1 MQPPNQ
7 MPTHP
12 PPSAT
17 AAAWGRLAQ
26 APTPPG
32 KRGAEEFASGEQ
44 RQVSVQILG
53 RPGRVRAR
61 CQAPPKMQSQGPTP
75 GREDRVRAAKGS
87 PYVRG
92 GAGSRPPPAFHPA
105 AGCRRAAPPCAGLA
119 AQFAPDSGLSWH
131 SHLLRRQLSFHIPES
146 QCCGPEASDG
156 QGQGQLPRRLLSTR
170 SKGQQPCPLR
180 DRSPSPPPSSLEGS
194 RAHPTP
200 HLSLAKG
207 SGRSQ

>member
-1 MQPPNQ
+1 MQTEEEKPFPPAGTSNQ
-7 MPTHP
+7 ESMSQPRQEGPCSPPIKCQHIP
-12 PPSAT
+12 PPAT

-53 RPGRVRAR
+53 RPGRVGAR

-105 AGCRRAAPPCAGLA
+105 AGGPPLPVLA
-119 AQFAPDSGLSWH
+119 
-131 SHLLRRQLSFHIPES
+131 
-146 QCCGPEASDG
+146 
-156 QGQGQLPRRLLSTR
+156 
-170 SKGQQPCPLR
+170 
-180 DRSPSPPPSSLEGS
+180 
-194 RAHPTP
+194 
-200 HLSLAKG
+200 
-207 SGRSQ
+207 